1 MYRFGLYSFQN
12 QGVRC
17 TIHFP
22 SKDLRI
28 FRDLTGI
35 NPFENQSNWN
45 LCQITEENFTV
56 RGLREHVEHLLELFI
71 EED

>member
-1 MYRFGLYSFQN
+1 MYDTFS
-12 QGVRC
+12 VED
-17 TIHFP
+17 
-22 SKDLRI
+22 DLRI

-35 NPFENQSNWN
+35 NPFENQSNWKIVHTN
-45 LCQITEENFTV
+45 LGRITEENFAV